1 MPNGHN
7 SLLGVKSFS
16 LASASSGTPGGFS
29 FFGAGAGGEGDVFE
43 LN

>member
-7 SLLGVKSFS
+7 NLIGVKSLSFV
-16 LASASSGTPGGFS
+16 SASSSPLGGFS
-29 FFGAGAGGEGDVFE
+29 FFGAGAGGEGDVFK